1 MQKGRTTRLTQD
13 RIDLLNK
20 VNFVWEAQRG
30 GPRRHRRATV
40 SVPPKANP
48 VQKSAKESRGSTPSS
63 AGRGGKGGARGGLT
77 PPAVVAR
84 SAPAS
89 APQPSGTAASQ
100 SPDSQPQ
107 PTGAISLGP
116 QGTQHFAAGAG
127 AVAGAN
133 AQMAINLSAMNAAGA
148 FPPGSNLAGIRSLAD
163 LGMFGQPGQAMMG
176 QPWHMLPNGAFQ
188 QQGPMGLGIFPI
200 ATPLPIAAAGYQ
212 LGMIPTSLV
221 EGGAGAF
228 LRHPMFAGAAAGA
241 APVAATTP
249 SKSKSSK
256 KKKRKSHG
264 KSKKKKKKKKEEE
277 EEEDSE
283 SEEEDEEEEEEEED
297 DDEESG

>member
-1 MQKGRTTRLTQD
+1 MA
-13 RIDLLNK
+13 LLL
-20 VNFVWEAQRG
+20 FLCIL
-30 GPRRHRRATV
+30 
-40 SVPPKANP
+40 
-48 VQKSAKESRGSTPSS
+48 S
-63 AGRGGKGGARGGLT
+63 AG
-77 PPAVVAR
+77 
-84 SAPAS
+84 
-89 APQPSGTAASQ
+89 ASQ

-107 PTGAISLGP
+107 PAGAISLGP
-116 QGTQHFAAGAG
+116 QGSQLFAAGAAAPG
-127 AVAGAN
+127 AAASAN
-133 AQMAINLSAMNAAGA
+133 TQMAINLSAMNAAGA
-148 FPPGSNLAGIRSLAD
+148 FPPGTNLAGVRSLAD

-176 QPWHMLPNGAFQ
+176 QPWQMLPNGAFQ

-228 LRHPMFAGAAAGA
+228 LRHPMFAAAAAGA
-241 APVAATTP
+241 APVPATTT

-264 KSKKKKKKKKEEE
+264 KIKKKKKKKKKAAEEE
-277 EEEDSE
+277 EEEEEEETE
-283 SEEEDEEEEEEEED
+283 SEEEEEEEEEEED